1 MAAPAQPR
9 FRNVRYWPIEVG
21 HGTKG
26 RESQVVTAGVGIE
39 GVRAKVERVALLSQR
54 LIPPLDASS
63 IRELVVEAY
72 SLHATI
78 KDVHESIQDILNQWD
93 ILTPDLKDRLRRI
106 AEANLEQLDEGYVP
120 SNEPGAPPHRV
131 PLLVRWA
138 TRGLD
143 RRVRE
148 SREMLLDLSDS
159 IFAHLEMDD
168 DDHQDLLSARLGEVA
183 ATSRRT
189 RLLTSEEVAQYVS
202 TVLRD

>member
-1 MAAPAQPR
+1 M
-9 FRNVRYWPIEVG
+9 
-21 HGTKG
+21 
-26 RESQVVTAGVGIE
+26 VTAGVGIE

-63 IRELVVEAY
+63 VRELVVEAY

-78 KDVHESIQDILNQWD
+78 KDVHESVQDILNQWD

-106 AEANLEQLDEGYVP
+106 AEVNLEQLDEGYVP
-120 SNEPGAPPHRV
+120 SNEPEAHRHRG

-138 TRGLD
+138 MRGLN

-159 IFAHLEMDD
+159 IFARLEIDD
-168 DDHQDLLSARLGEVA
+168 DNHQELLSARLREVA
-183 ATSRRT
+183 AAGRST
-189 RLLTSEEVAQYVS
+189 RLSTSEEVAQYVS